1 MRKSFIEEYTVYAIR
16 NEEEFNILKSEYTR
30 TYEKIQ
36 RFILNN
42 YIPNYGGT
50 ADCLAIRIGRINPN
64 NIDMGWCELSYY
76 KTEDSRLYPYKDY
89 KFVEMS
95 DILNKIKEE
104 KERKQKMEEEGIKIC
119 AICGEVIG
127 EDEDYLENRNGEY
140 LCESCQNDGYLM
152 CEDCGEF
159 TDCPVSID
167 TDYKYVCEDCAYGNY
182 YKCEDCGNYF
192 TRSNVSR
199 TYDDN
204 YVCDDCRDDH
214 YVTCDD
220 CGRLV
225 HEDNYYYND
234 RREAYYCPNC
244 NDNHAYYDGCVEGYH
259 AHKYN
264 TIKFYQDNN
273 DYTVDY
279 DNYAG
284 GYGFELEVDDG
295 DNRGE
300 CSDELQD
307 LLGDH
312 AYYETDGSLS
322 DDYGFEIITQPH
334 TRLAMEQ
341 LPFREMVKIL
351 RKYNYKS
358 HDCGNCGFH
367 IHASR
372 KLFGD
377 TEAERTENIAK
388 MILFYERYWD
398 DIVKVSR
405 RKSFGYCY
413 KMSDGGYYGDEGNID
428 DERAK
433 SIAKGEDDIARNRY
447 KSINLTNKNTIEFRI
462 MRGTLNLNTIKATLD
477 FTMTLVENCKDIPMS
492 EIGNKDLWLKGLKD
506 ETIEYLKTRRAFGYE
521 PDDEE
526 NE

>member
-1 MRKSFIEEYTVYAIR
+1 MKEIDMQGNAATTKDKNMYAILELVLEMYER
-16 NEEEFNILKSEYTR
+16 GLNFLPIDLYKSHST
-30 TYEKIQ
+30 K
-36 RFILNN
+36 FI
-42 YIPNYGGT
+42 
-50 ADCLAIRIGRINPN
+50 
-64 NIDMGWCELSYY
+64 
-76 KTEDSRLYPYKDY
+76 
-89 KFVEMS
+89 
-95 DILNKIKEE
+95 
-104 KERKQKMEEEGIKIC
+104 MEEEGIRIC

-127 EDEDYLENRNGEY
+127 EDEDYLENSSGEY
-140 LCESCQNDGYLM
+140 LCEKCQDDGYLM

-159 TDCPVSID
+159 TDETYSID
-167 TDYKYVCEDCAYGNY
+167 DGYKYVCRECTYDY
-182 YKCEDCGNYF
+182 YYCERCNEYF
-192 TRSNVSR
+192 TRSNVYD
-199 TYDDN
+199 TYDDY
-204 YVCDDCRDDH
+204 YVCEHCAENH
-214 YVTCDD
+214 YYRCEN
-220 CGRLV
+220 CGNYV
-225 HEDNYYYND
+225 HEDDACWNE
-234 RREAYYCPNC
+234 RREEYYCPNC
-244 NDNHAYYDGCVEGYH
+244 YENNCEYDGCVEGYH
-259 AHKYN
+259 AHKYR

-284 GYGFELEVDDG
+284 GYGFELEVDNG

-300 CSDELQD
+300 CSDELQN

-341 LPFREMVKIL
+341 LPFKEMVKIL
-351 RKYNYKS
+351 RKYDYKS
-358 HDCGNCGFH
+358 HDAKCCGFH

-377 TEAERTENIAK
+377 TENERTENIAK

-398 DIVKVSR
+398 DLVKVSR
-405 RKSFGYCY
+405 RKAFGYCY
-413 KMSDGGYYGDEGNID
+413 KMSDGGYRGSDGDID

-447 KSINLTNKNTIEFRI
+447 KSINLTNQATIEFRL
-462 MRGTLNLNTIKATLD
+462 MRGTLNLNTIRATLD
-477 FTMTLVENCKDIPMS
+477 FTMTLVENCKNVPMS
-492 EIGNKDLWLKGLKD
+492 EIDNKDLWLKGLKD